1 MFLLWPHQACQQVY
15 HVGRNK
21 MNVVY
26 LLLLLIGVFSLSACG
41 QKGPL
46 YAPEQ
51 TVHHHAGGTGRD
63 H

>member
-1 MFLLWPHQACQQVY
+1 MQVY

-21 MNVVY
+21 MNVIY
-26 LLLLLIGVFSLSACG
+26 LLLLLIGVSTLAACG

-46 YAPEQ
+46 YLPNQSAQ
-51 TVHHHAGGTGRD
+51 HHAGSAEHD